1 MTDFT
6 DLLSRFAKAVA
17 ANDGAGF
24 AALFTEDGVYDD
36 GFFGEYKGRKAI
48 VEMLQHFHDTGSN
61 YRWDFFD
68 ALSDGRTGY
77 ARYRFSYA
85 SGMPGAEGKPVVF
98 EGISHFVFRDGAIA
112 RYEEFFDRGMALAQ
126 QDFAAERIKK
136 VLKKL
141 ADRQNA
147 SPAAK
152 EHLARFGYGFG
163 SHPRACAALPLVAR
177 NGPFPGRDLRIRAVK
192 RCCRS
197 SVVEHFIGNEEV
209 GGSIPPDSTRFPV
222 ELAGKAS
229 P

>member
-6 DLLSRFAKAVA
+6 DLLSRFAAAVA
-17 ANDGAGF
+17 ANDGAAF

-48 VEMLQHFHDTGSN
+48 IEMLQHFHETGSN

-98 EGISHFVFRDGAIA
+98 EGIAHFVFHDGAIA
-112 RYEEFFDRGMALAQ
+112 RYEESFDRGMALAQ

-136 VLKKL
+136 VLVKL

-152 EHLARFGYGFG
+152 EHLVRLA
-163 SHPRACAALPLVAR
+163 
-177 NGPFPGRDLRIRAVK
+177 
-192 RCCRS
+192 S
-197 SVVEHFIGNEEV
+197 S
-209 GGSIPPDSTRFPV
+209 
-222 ELAGKAS
+222 
-229 P
+229 